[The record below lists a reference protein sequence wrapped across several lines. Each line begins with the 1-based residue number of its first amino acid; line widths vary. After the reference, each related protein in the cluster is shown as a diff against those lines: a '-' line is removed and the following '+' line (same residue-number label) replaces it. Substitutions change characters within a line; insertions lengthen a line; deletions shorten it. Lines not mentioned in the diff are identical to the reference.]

1 MSSRR
6 IEEEVERISSERS
19 TPSPHSVSPTPSQ
32 AIEACEEVM
41 VEP

>member
-1 MSSRR
+1 MRSRVR
-6 IEEEVERISSERS
+6 EEEGMNRETA
-19 TPSPHSVSPTPSQ
+19 TPSPHSISPTPSQ